1 MDELPHLFPQGTA
14 TPEQYTYP
22 RDVRPGEFKLPPRDD
37 RVGHGTKLIQ
47 EISAAEQHVSVLAAT
62 KPEDKRPK
70 GVVIDFESDEGFK
83 LQLQSL
89 EIRRSG
95 IELRNS
101 RLVGKVMHATV
112 FVPQGKMGIFVRKFE
127 AYAKQDTRKGQPQN
141 KTLVESIESV
151 HLAALESFWTDA
163 GSLPEAR
170 DEPYWWEAWL
180 PEATNPHDIGD
191 LFRERAQA
199 AGIVVSPR
207 QIRFPERRV
216 LMARAT
222 VNQWLAVD
230 NLFDMLAELRLAKPL
245 ASEFLAFPPH
255 EQAGFIDDALARI
268 QPPTTDHAAVCHLD
282 TGVNRGH
289 PLLELAID
297 QNHVLACDPSWSAA
311 DLHGH
316 GTEMAG
322 LALYGCLSSM
332 LISNEPVVLQH
343 RLESV
348 KILPDN
354 GQNDPDLFGDI
365 TSQAVSRI
373 EIAAPER
380 GGRVFC
386 LTVTADGRDEGYPSS
401 WSGMIDQLCAGV
413 GEEDATYRLIVVAA
427 GNTPPGDRHNY
438 PQHNQLHGVED
449 PAQAWNALTV
459 GAYTE
464 MVLIE
469 DPGLDNWVPIA
480 PTGQISPSS
489 RTSVIWR
496 NKGWPLKP
504 DIMMEGGNQA
514 VDPATGQA
522 DYVDDLMLLTT
533 RVSPDGALLT
543 TTADTSAAAALASRY
558 AAVIAARYPSLWPE
572 TVRGLLIHSA
582 RWTAGMLHEFPA
594 SGRHNRLR
602 CYGFGVPNLSKALWS
617 VSNAAT
623 LVVQD
628 SLQPFQKVGTEIK
641 TKDMHLH
648 HLPWPTAVLQ
658 TLGDADVRM
667 RVTLSYFIEPS
678 PGRRGWTRK
687 HRYQSHGLRF
697 EVKRPLETTEAFHKR
712 ISRAAWDED
721 DEEVIFGTDERN
733 WELGPQLRCKGS
745 IHSDTWVGSAAE
757 LAECGILA
765 IFPVT
770 GWWKER
776 SHLGRWSRQARYALI
791 VTIETPQTDVD
802 LYTPIAAQ
810 IGIPVVSEIET
821 NET

>member
-1 MDELPHLFPQGTA
+1 MEQLPHLFPHDTSSPQ
-14 TPEQYTYP
+14 PYTYP
-22 RDVRPGEFKLPPRDD
+22 RTVRQGEFKLPPRDD
-37 RVGHGTKLIQ
+37 RVGHGTKLAN
-47 EISAAEQHVSVLAAT
+47 EVTLAEAQAKKLAET
-62 KPEDKRPK
+62 KPEETQPK
-70 GVVIDFESDEGFK
+70 GVVLDFQSDEGFK

-89 EIRRSG
+89 EMRRSG
-95 IELRNS
+95 IELRNA
-101 RLVGKVMHATV
+101 RTVDKVMHATV
-112 FVPQGKMGIFVRKFE
+112 FVPQGKVGIFVRKFE
-127 AYAKQDTRKGQPQN
+127 AYAKEDTKGGKPKN
-141 KTLVESIESV
+141 KTLVESIETV
-151 HLAALESFWTDA
+151 RLGVLESFWTDA
-163 GSLPEAR
+163 GGFPETR

-180 PEATNPHDIGD
+180 PEATNPHDIAA

-199 AGIVVSPR
+199 AGIEVSSR
-207 QIRFPERRV
+207 EIRFPERRV
-216 LMARAT
+216 FLARAT

-245 ASEFLAFPPH
+245 ASEFLASPPH
-255 EQAGFIDDALARI
+255 EQAEFIDDAIARI
-268 QPPTTDHAAVCHLD
+268 QPPTTGHAAVCHLD

-289 PLLELAID
+289 PLLGLAID
-297 QNHVLACDPSWSAA
+297 QNHVLACDPNWSVA
-311 DLHGH
+311 DLQGH

-332 LISNEPVVLQH
+332 LISKEPVVLQH

-348 KILPDN
+348 KILPDH

-380 GGRVFC
+380 SGRVFC

-401 WSGMIDQLCAGV
+401 WSGMIDQICAGV
-413 GEEDATYRLIVVAA
+413 GEEGVPRRLMIVST
-427 GNTPPGDRHNY
+427 GNTPPDGRHHY
-438 PQHNQLHGVED
+438 PQHNQVHGVED

-459 GAYTE
+459 GAHTE
-464 MVLIE
+464 MAIIE
-469 DPGLDNWVPIA
+469 APGFDNWQPIA
-480 PTGQISPSS
+480 PPGRISPSS
-489 RTSVIWR
+489 RTSIIWQ

-504 DIMMEGGNQA
+504 DIVMEGGNQA
-514 VDPATGQA
+514 VDPTTGQA

-558 AAVIAARYPSLWPE
+558 AAIIAAHYPSLWPE

-582 RWTAGMLHEFPA
+582 RWTAGMLNEFP
-594 SGRHNRLR
+594 GNERHNRLR
-602 CYGFGVPNLSKALWS
+602 CYGFGVPDLSKALWS

-623 LVVQD
+623 LIVQD

-641 TKDMHLH
+641 TKDMHIH
-648 HLPWPTAVLQ
+648 RLPWPTAVLQ
-658 TLGDADVRM
+658 ALGDADVRM
-667 RVTLSYFIEPS
+667 RVTLSYFIAPS
-678 PGRRGWTRK
+678 PGRRGWTVR

-697 EVKRPLETTEAFHKR
+697 EVKRPLETTEAFHRR

-721 DEEVIFGTDERN
+721 EEQVVFGADERN

-757 LAECGILA
+757 LAECGVLA
-765 IFPVT
+765 IYPVT

-776 SHLGRWSRQARYALI
+776 PHLEQWSREARYALV
-791 VTIETPQTDVD
+791 VTIETSQTDID

-810 IGIPVVSEIET
+810 VGVPVVSEIET
-821 NET
+821 D